1 MMSDDGKNWW
11 ELLGYAPIWAPIGG
25 AFAVLGGFL
34 RGRWR
39 RLVNDDTAG
48 LIRSLIDLATTHA
61 ATMERM
67 ERKLDALPDC
77 SLCASQLHAKI
88 DDLHE
93 RLAAV
98 ELRT

>member
-25 AFAVLGGFL
+25 VFAFLGGFL
-34 RGRWR
+34 RGRPR
-39 RLVNDDTAG
+39 RAAGDDTAG

-77 SLCASQLHAKI
+77 SLCASKVRAKL

-98 ELRT
+98 EQRT